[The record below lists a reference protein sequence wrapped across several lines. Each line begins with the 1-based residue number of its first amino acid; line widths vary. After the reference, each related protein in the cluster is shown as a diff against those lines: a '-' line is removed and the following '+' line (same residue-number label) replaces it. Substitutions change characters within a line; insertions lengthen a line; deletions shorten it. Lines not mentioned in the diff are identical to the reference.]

1 MNILVLGGTRYFGK
15 HMVQNLLK
23 KGHNITIA
31 TRGKVKDD
39 FGNHV
44 NRLIVERTDPDSLKR
59 AVHYS
64 HYDVIYDNL
73 AYCSNDV
80 KHILHFA
87 DCDRYVMTSSTAV
100 YNKHIDTREDE
111 FNPETKK
118 LIWCDRTD
126 FPYDEAKRQ
135 AECALWQKY
144 QHMKAVAVRF
154 PFVIG
159 KDDYTNRLYFYVEH
173 VIKGIPMFIDNIN
186 NQMSFVRS
194 DEAGAFLAFFSE
206 NNYFG
211 AINGGNEGT
220 ASISEIIEYVTS
232 KTGKTPIIL
241 SDGEKAPY
249 NGENE
254 YSINV
259 ELAKKLDFTFT
270 PLKSWLYDLLDFYID
285 KASCQREA

>member
-15 HMVQNLLK
+15 HMVRSLLEN
-23 KGHNITIA
+23 GHNVTIA
-31 TRGKVKDD
+31 TRGQSKDD
-39 FGNHV
+39 FGNQI
-44 NRLIVERTDPDSLKR
+44 NRLIVERTDPDRLKKVINNR
-59 AVHYS
+59 

-80 KHILHFA
+80 KHILDFA
-87 DCDRYVMTSSTAV
+87 DCDKYIMTSSTAV

-111 FNPETKK
+111 FNPNSKK
-118 LIWCDRTD
+118 LIWCDRT
-126 FPYDEAKRQ
+126 FFSYDEAKRQ
-135 AECALWQKY
+135 AECALWQEY
-144 QHMKAVAVRF
+144 QQVKAIAVRF

-173 VIKGIPMFIDNIN
+173 VIKGIPMYIDNIN

-194 DEAGAFLAFFSE
+194 DEAGAFLAFFAE

-211 AINGGNEGT
+211 AINGSSEGT
-220 ASISEIIEYVTS
+220 VSIREIIDYVIS
-232 KTGKTPIIL
+232 KTGKIPILL

-254 YSINV
+254 YSINIDK
-259 ELAKKLDFTFT
+259 AKKLGFTFT
-270 PLKSWLYDLLDFYID
+270 PIKNWLYALLDFYIE
-285 KASCQREA
+285 KVSR